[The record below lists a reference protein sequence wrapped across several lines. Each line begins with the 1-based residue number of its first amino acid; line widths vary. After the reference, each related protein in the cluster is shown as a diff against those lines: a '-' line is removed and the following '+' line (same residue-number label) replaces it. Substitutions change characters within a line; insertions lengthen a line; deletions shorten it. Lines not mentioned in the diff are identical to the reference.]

1 MKKNFIILG
10 LILILV
16 PMIISSQGM
25 GKRYNQSNYN
35 YIISDFPAQEISDT
49 EKQALIKMREEE
61 KLARDVY
68 QTLYQK
74 WNVRIFSNISKSEE
88 THMSTIKLLLDKYN
102 ISDPIKDNDVG
113 KFSSKEFEEL
123 YNKLIELGN
132 KSLVDALKVG
142 ATIEDLDIYDLQTL
156 MLKIDNVDI
165 LFAFTN
171 LKKGSENHIRAFT
184 SYLSSFGV
192 VYTAQ
197 YISQEELETILN
209 SESNNGKNRRRRGRW

>member
-1 MKKNFIILG
+1 MKKNFIIFS
-10 LILILV
+10 LIIFLI
-16 PMIISSQGM
+16 PMIISSQGR
-25 GKRYNQSNYN
+25 GRRFNQSNYN
-35 YIISDFPAQEISDT
+35 YIISDFPAQQISDI

-68 QTLYQK
+68 LTLYQK

-88 THMSTIKLLLDKYN
+88 NHMSTIKLLLDKYN

-113 KFSSKEFEEL
+113 KFSNKEFEEL
-123 YNKLIELGN
+123 YNKLIETGN

-156 MLKIDNVDI
+156 MLKVDNVDI

-192 VYTAQ
+192 TYTAK
-197 YISQEELETILN
+197 YITQEELNTILN
-209 SESNNGKNRRRRGRW
+209 SENSNGRNRRRGRW